1 MHSKLPCSYYTG
13 VSLVKALGNG
23 MIRKLIF
30 SISSIG
36 LLFFLFSCRKP
47 VETGTSA
54 LDLSQPSGQID
65 PMSVNAACYVCH
77 MTFVG
82 EMISKTHFS
91 KGVTCIKCHGV
102 SAGHANDEDIGATKP
117 DVTYSRG
124 QVDRACMKC
133 HKKHKISDA
142 KPARFDRYPVC
153 TDCHGKHRIGSAVE

>member
-1 MHSKLPCSYYTG
+1 MTGKL
-13 VSLVKALGNG
+13 LFA
-23 MIRKLIF
+23 
-30 SISSIG
+30 ISSIG
-36 LLFFLFSCRKP
+36 LLLFLYSCKKP
-47 VETGTSA
+47 VETGPSPSDSA
-54 LDLSQPSGQID
+54 QPSGQID

-82 EMISKTHFS
+82 EKISKIHFS

-117 DVTYSRG
+117 DITYTRD

-133 HKKHKISDA
+133 HKKHKNPASRL
-142 KPARFDRYPVC
+142 ARFDSPPVC